1 VDGPYAGAII
11 VHQRSP
17 TPWWWLLV
25 IALVVLPWGLEGH
38 WLITGP
44 VWVVIAAMLGW
55 RYRRHRCTWDED
67 APRMEHL
74 HS

>member
-1 VDGPYAGAII
+1 MI

-55 RYRRHRCTWDED
+55 RYRRHRCTRDED